1 MDREP
6 VTGER
11 RILEFPELRERVAVF
26 RGREEAGRILAGLL
40 ARDLRRLRRPLLL
53 AIPSGGVPVAL
64 AVAGVLD
71 WPLDVAPV
79 SKITL
84 PWNSEAGYGAVA
96 FDGTVRLNRELLERL
111 PLTEAMV
118 QEGIARTR
126 DKVRRRLLQ
135 LRAERPPLEQLIEG
149 QDAILVDDGLASGF
163 TMLAAVEAVGHCAP
177 ASISV
182 AVPTGSL
189 ETVERLAREVERV
202 YCCNIRSGYP
212 FAVADAYRNWYD
224 LTEEE
229 VAALLG
235 SSAGPA

>member
-1 MDREP
+1 MDGEP
-6 VTGER
+6 TTGER
-11 RILEFPELRERVAVF
+11 RILEFPELRDRVAVF
-26 RGREEAGRILAGLL
+26 RGREEAGRVLAGLL
-40 ARDLRRLRRPLLL
+40 ARDLSRLRRPLLL

-64 AVAGVLD
+64 AVAGVLN
-71 WPLDVAPV
+71 WPLDVTPV

-96 FDGTVRLNRELLERL
+96 FDGTVRLNRELLARL
-111 PLTEAMV
+111 PLTDAMV
-118 QEGIARTR
+118 QEGIVRTR
-126 DKVRRRLLQ
+126 DKVRRRLLE
-135 LRAERPPLEQLIEG
+135 LRADRPPLEQVIDG
-149 QDAILVDDGLASGF
+149 RDAILVDDGLASGF
-163 TMLAAVEAVGHCAP
+163 TMLAAVEAVGHHAP

-189 ETVERLAREVERV
+189 ETVERLAREVARV

-212 FAVADAYRNWYD
+212 FAVADAYREWYD

-235 SSAGPA
+235 SSASPT